1 MNWLIPLL
9 IALLQATSTPA
20 QVQLGTAVRPETT
33 TVGQHFTATVRVRV
47 PLGTEVKFPLRP
59 DSGAHVD
66 SAGSPA
72 RNDSTIGGFT
82 VSTMNYV
89 LAAWDTGSQRL
100 GLDSVVFVTDG
111 TERIAALN
119 GFSVYVR
126 SVLPLDTALRKPKP
140 FRPIV
145 AGRVINWTPWLI
157 ATAILALI
165 GLLVYAWRKWRER
178 AARGLTPLQLAQREF
193 ARIDAERLVESG
205 ETERYPVEMVRV
217 ARTYLASTVPLL
229 ARSATTHEL
238 AVALHATT
246 AVPGARLLSI
256 LDETDLVKFAQ
267 ERSTA
272 ERAVA
277 IGAEARRIVNETAAA
292 LAAASAAAAASRS
305 SARNAKADAA

>member
-1 MNWLIPLL
+1 MNWLISFV
-9 IALLQATSTPA
+9 IALIQAASVPP
-20 QVQLGTAVRPETT
+20 QVQLGTSVRPETT
-33 TVGQHFTATVRVRV
+33 TVGQHFIATVRVRV

-66 SAGSPA
+66 SAGAPA
-72 RNDSTIGGFT
+72 RIDSTVGGFT
-82 VSTMNYV
+82 ESTMNYV

-111 TERIAALN
+111 TERIAALD

-145 AGRVINWTPWLI
+145 AGTVINWIPWLI
-157 ATAILALI
+157 AAAILALL

-178 AARGLTPLQLAQREF
+178 AARGLTALQLAQREF

-205 ETERYPVEMVRV
+205 QTERYAVEMVHV
-217 ARTYLASTVPLL
+217 ARTYLASAVPLL
-229 ARSATTHEL
+229 ARSATTREL
-238 AVALHATT
+238 AVALHTPT
-246 AVPGARLLSI
+246 AVPGDRLISI

-292 LAAASAAAAASRS
+292 LAAASAAAASR
-305 SARNAKADAA
+305 APADNMKADAA